1 MPDQWRW
8 NEIPSY
14 RLNKVDVVN
23 ALVKLFGNYA
33 FDTKVRHLA
42 DFALPS

>member
-14 RLNKVDVVN
+14 RLNQVDVEGY
-23 ALVKLFGNYA
+23 LKKLFENYK
-33 FDTKVRHLA
+33 FYTVVRHLA
-42 DFALPS
+42 